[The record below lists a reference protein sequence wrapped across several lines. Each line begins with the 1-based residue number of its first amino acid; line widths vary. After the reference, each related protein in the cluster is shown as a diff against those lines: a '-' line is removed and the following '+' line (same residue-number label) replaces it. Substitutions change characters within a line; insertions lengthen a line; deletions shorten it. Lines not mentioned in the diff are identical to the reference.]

1 MKKLWSLILTVVL
14 VLAALGCVV
23 FALGLLMDADLVR
36 IADVVFSNYDLA
48 KVIPAVEDSL
58 GGLMNYLPVWA
69 FGGAIFEEKGS

>member
-48 KVIPAVEDSL
+48 KVIIAVEDSL
-58 GGLMNYLPVWA
+58 GGLMNYLPV
-69 FGGAIFEEKGS
+69 

>member
-48 KVIPAVEDSL
+48 KVITAVEDSL
-58 GGLMNYLPVWA
+58 ADL
-69 FGGAIFEEKGS
+69 

>member
-14 VLAALGCVV
+14 VLVALGCVV

-48 KVIPAVEDSL
+48 KVIAAVEDSL
-58 GGLMNYLPVWA
+58 GGLMNYLPV
-69 FGGAIFEEKGS
+69 

>member
-48 KVIPAVEDSL
+48 KVITAVEDSL
-58 GGLMNYLPVWA
+58 GALMNYLPV
-69 FGGAIFEEKGS
+69 